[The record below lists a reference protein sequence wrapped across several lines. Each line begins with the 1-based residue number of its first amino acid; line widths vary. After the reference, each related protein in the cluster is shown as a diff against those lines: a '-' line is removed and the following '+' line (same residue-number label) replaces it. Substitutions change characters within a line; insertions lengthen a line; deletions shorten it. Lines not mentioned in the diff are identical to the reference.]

1 MTKNARFEARL
12 PQEIKELLA
21 QAASLQGQTLSE
33 FVVAVSTTAARQI
46 VREQEVIELSKR
58 DQITFAKALLDA
70 PEANAYLKE
79 AARRYREET
88 E

>member
-21 QAASLQGQTLSE
+21 QAATFQGQTLSE
-33 FVVAVSTTAARQI
+33 FVVAVSTSAARQV
-46 VREQEVIELSKR
+46 VRERAVLELSRR

-70 PEANAYLKE
+70 PEASTYLKE
-79 AARRYREET
+79 AARRYREEV